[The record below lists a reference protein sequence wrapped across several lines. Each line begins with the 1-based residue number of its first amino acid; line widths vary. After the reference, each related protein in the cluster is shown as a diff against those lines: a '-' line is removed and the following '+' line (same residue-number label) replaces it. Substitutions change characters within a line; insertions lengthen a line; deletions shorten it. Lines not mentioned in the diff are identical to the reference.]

1 MTVEITKRENIVG
14 GIIMKRLS
22 SMILCCLLLSVS
34 IFAGELLDG
43 SYNYNTMDL
52 DVPGKIYY
60 AFDFGPKD
68 AELAKGYIQI
78 TNETVFEAKNGY
90 GWMETGS
97 LIVRRTLTLQGDQ
110 ARDMVASSD
119 EGTFRVVLKPGR
131 YRLTFIFNDINFR
144 PSMNLWINND
154 PYLEKW
160 SLPGLFMKV
169 KYTEVELKE
178 GTLDITLAADK
189 DIWVI
194 NALVIS
200 EAKGLK

>member
-1 MTVEITKRENIVG
+1 
-14 GIIMKRLS
+14 MKRINS
-22 SMILCCLLLSVS
+22 IILCYLLLSVS
-34 IFAGELLDG
+34 IFAGEFLDG
-43 SYNYNTMDL
+43 SYNYNIMDL
-52 DVPGKIYY
+52 DIPGKIYY

-78 TNETVFEAKNGY
+78 TNETAFEVKNGY
-90 GWMETGS
+90 GWLETDN

-110 ARDMVASSD
+110 ARDMVASAD
-119 EGTFRVVLKPGR
+119 EGTFRVLLKPGR

-160 SLPGLFMKV
+160 GLPGLFMKV
-169 KYTEVELKE
+169 KYTEIEIKD
-178 GTLDITLAADK
+178 GILDITLAADK